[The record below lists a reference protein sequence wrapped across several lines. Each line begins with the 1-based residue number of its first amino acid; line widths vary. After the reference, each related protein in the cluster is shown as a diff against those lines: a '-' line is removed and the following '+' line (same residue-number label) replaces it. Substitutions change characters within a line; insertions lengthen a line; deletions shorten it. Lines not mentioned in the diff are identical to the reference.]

1 MPNRRLPPLNAV
13 RAFEAAARHRSM
25 TGAAAELGVTP
36 GAVSRQVRD
45 LEATIQRAA
54 TDGVEAVAVGT
65 PIDLSKLVRIPVPWT
80 RVRYELEV
88 RGTPTLRDVLRPV
101 LGS

>member
-1 MPNRRLPPLNAV
+1 MGYG
-13 RAFEAAARHRSM
+13 EQ
-25 TGAAAELGVTP
+25 
-36 GAVSRQVRD
+36 QVRD

-54 TDGVEAVAVGT
+54 SDGVDAVAVGT

-88 RGTPTLRDVLRPV
+88 RGAPTLRDVLRPV